1 MASTIDGIF
10 NEREVNF
17 VGKDGFFW
25 WVGEV
30 EDNEDPME
38 LGRVKVR
45 ILGFYTNFQGG
56 TVADLPS
63 SALPWATVLQHTSQ
77 AGNDGQGESAGQL
90 QPGAVVMGF
99 FMDGEHAQMP
109 IVIGVMRVNKSDATK
124 KTRDFAFTD
133 QDIPVGVAPNN
144 SAIHPGDKNTAN
156 PLAPLRQSTNNT
168 VGLPG
173 SSTTSLGGSGS
184 PKNIGSTKGIKGSY
198 ANPIKP
204 LDPTQ
209 PIPVANGVGGP
220 WKTLEYKLSYLIED
234 LANTAATLVK
244 AESGEYL
251 DLISGKLI
259 TKAELTVNVNNYL
272 GSLFAQVISAMRQA
286 LINLAEDL
294 KLTNMLLLSTGVPYN
309 IITAVQTAITKVLT
323 SAVALDASIATYT
336 ATPLKTV
343 TDTLDQYLSNS
354 LDKSTFVINTV
365 DTITSNIITDVAKII
380 KDIGDLTTSITTT
393 VNGVGEA
400 TKIITA
406 WEKSTGI
413 FHLQTAVEYDVV
425 NITSII
431 QLINNF
437 SSDNRSINSSKSLG
451 WYPLVGMSANS
462 FIVTVAAKDS
472 THVYNGQGSGK
483 GYKIDG
489 RFAPTIPFTVGRT
502 YKFDQSDA
510 SNKTHPLLFYREA
523 NKKTLYDMDVTVVGT
538 AGESGAYTEIKITSD
553 TPSTLHYQCL
563 NHGFMGHNVQI
574 NSLDPSVDQLYDDAD
589 PYLTSAKNHVNG
601 SFELYLGTPGRQG
614 EVQKKVNGTT
624 HTSLLYNNSH
634 YAEKKARDQYRQDNP
649 NATEAEIAAAVE
661 DYRLTSTNNRGDIGS
676 TVADHISWAGVLTQ
690 EVHGDDCKLVN
701 GTYARTID
709 GDYHLKVTGN
719 CHLEVGGGFFFSAEG
734 YDASTSMPQ
743 KHAIKFGSDVDMNV
757 VGASLELHSS
767 EFRLNSITSKITGI
781 QYENSYQ
788 QQSNSGL
795 ELTFNA
801 ESSIQIVT
809 PHILELINTE
819 KPTSNKTLVG
829 KRTVVN
835 GGIEIL
841 MKPTKESDYYVSLT
855 NTKAAY
861 KQIIPDSYTIK
872 RGSVNLQTV

>member
-63 SALPWATVLQHTSQ
+63 TALPWATVLQHTSQ
-77 AGNDGQGESAGQL
+77 AGNDGQGESSGQL
-90 QPGAVVMGF
+90 QPGAIVMGF

-109 IVIGVMRVNKSDATK
+109 IVLGVMRVNKSDATK

-133 QDIPVGVAPNN
+133 QKIPTGVAPNS
-144 SAIHPGDKNTAN
+144 SAIHPGDKNIGN

-168 VGLPG
+168 VGIPG
-173 SSTTSLGGSGS
+173 STTTIIGGSGS
-184 PKNIGSTKGIKGSY
+184 PKNIGSFKDINGSY

-209 PIPVANGVGGP
+209 PIPAANGVGGP

-244 AESGEYL
+244 AEGGEYL
-251 DLISGKLI
+251 DLVSGKLI
-259 TKAELTVNVNNYL
+259 TKAELTININNYL

-309 IITAVQTAITKVLT
+309 IITSVQTAITKVLT

-343 TDTLDQYLSNS
+343 TDVLDKYLSNS
-354 LDKSTFVINTV
+354 LNKSTFVVNTV

-380 KDIGDLTTSITTT
+380 KDIGDLTKSITTT

-400 TKIITA
+400 TTIITA
-406 WEKSTGI
+406 WENSTGI
-413 FHLQTAVEYDVV
+413 FHLQDAVRYDVV
-425 NITSII
+425 NISSII
-431 QLINNF
+431 QLINDF
-437 SSDNRSINSSKSLG
+437 DSKISNRPINTSKSLG
-451 WYPLVGMSANS
+451 WYPLVG
-462 FIVTVAAKDS
+462 ITDKAK
-472 THVYNGQGSGK
+472 TE
-483 GYKIDG
+483 
-489 RFAPTIPFTVGRT
+489 TIF
-502 YKFDQSDA
+502 SD
-510 SNKTHPLLFYREA
+510 
-523 NKKTLYDMDVTVVGT
+523 
-538 AGESGAYTEIKITSD
+538 I
-553 TPSTLHYQCL
+553 
-563 NHGFMGHNVQI
+563 
-574 NSLDPSVDQLYDDAD
+574 YDDAD
-589 PYLTSAKNHVNG
+589 PYLTSAKNHING
-601 SFELYLGTPGRQG
+601 SYELYLGTPGRQG

-634 YAEKKARDQYRQDNP
+634 YAEKKARDQYRKDNP
-649 NATEAEIAAAVE
+649 DATDAEITAAVE
-661 DYRLTSTNNRGDIGS
+661 SYRLKQTNNKGDIGS

-701 GTYARTID
+701 GSYARTID
-709 GDYHLKVTGN
+709 GDYHLKITGN
-719 CHLEVGGGFFFSAEG
+719 CHLEVGGGFFLSAEG
-734 YDASTSMPQ
+734 YDSTTNTTQ
-743 KHAIKFGSDVDMNV
+743 KHAIKFGSDVDMNI
-757 VGASLELHSS
+757 VGAALEMHSS
-767 EFRLNSITSKITGI
+767 EFRLNSTVSKITGI

-819 KPTSNKTLVG
+819 KPTSNKQLVG

-835 GGIEIL
+835 GGVEIM
-841 MKPTKESDYYVSLT
+841 MKPTKASDYYVSLT
-855 NTKAAY
+855 NTKASY

-872 RGSVNLQTV
+872 RGSDTLSSV

>member
-17 VGKDGFFW
+17 IGKDGFFW

-63 SALPWATVLQHTSQ
+63 NALPWATVLQHTSQ
-77 AGNDGQGESAGQL
+77 AGNDGQGESTGQL

-124 KTRDFAFTD
+124 KTRDFSFTD
-133 QDIPVGVAPNN
+133 QEIPIGVAPNS

-168 VGLPG
+168 VAVPG
-173 SSTTSLGGSGS
+173 STTTEIGGSGS
-184 PKNIGSTKGIKGSY
+184 PKNVGSFKGIFGSS

-204 LDPTQ
+204 LDPTK
-209 PIPVANGVGGP
+209 PIPAANGVGGP

-234 LANTAATLVK
+234 LASTASHLVK
-244 AESGEYL
+244 AEGGDYL
-251 DLISGKLI
+251 DLVSGKLI
-259 TKAELTVNVNNYL
+259 TKAELTININNYL

-294 KLTNMLLLSTGVPYN
+294 KLANMLLLSTGVPYN
-309 IITAVQTAITKVLT
+309 IITSVQTAITNVLT
-323 SAVALDASIATYT
+323 SACALDASIATYT
-336 ATPLKTV
+336 VTPLKTV
-343 TDTLDQYLSNS
+343 TDVLDNYL
-354 LDKSTFVINTV
+354 LACVDKSTFVVNTV
-365 DTITSNIITDVAKII
+365 DVITSNIITDVAKII
-380 KDIGDLTTSITTT
+380 KDVGDLTKSITTT

-400 TKIITA
+400 TTIITA
-406 WEKSTGI
+406 WEQSTGI

-425 NITSII
+425 NISGII
-431 QLINNF
+431 QLITDF
-437 SSDNRSINSSKSLG
+437 DNKVCKRTLNANKSAG
-451 WYPLVGMSANS
+451 WYPLTG
-462 FIVTVAAKDS
+462 IT
-472 THVYNGQGSGK
+472 T
-483 GYKIDG
+483 
-489 RFAPTIPFTVGRT
+489 T
-502 YKFDQSDA
+502 
-510 SNKTHPLLFYREA
+510 NKTNTIF
-523 NKKTLYDMDVTVVGT
+523 
-538 AGESGAYTEIKITSD
+538 S
-553 TPSTLHYQCL
+553 
-563 NHGFMGHNVQI
+563 
-574 NSLDPSVDQLYDDAD
+574 QLYDDAD

-601 SFELYLGTPGRQG
+601 SYELYLGTPGRQG

-649 NATEAEIAAAVE
+649 DATEAEIAAAVE
-661 DYRLTSTNNRGDIGS
+661 AYRLKQTNNKGDVGS

-709 GDYHLKVTGN
+709 GDYHLKITGN
-719 CHLEVGGGFFFSAEG
+719 CHLEVGGGFFLSAEG
-734 YDASTSMPQ
+734 YDASTSTTQ
-743 KHAIKFGSDVDMNV
+743 KHAIKFGSDVDMNI
-757 VGASLELHSS
+757 VGAALEMHSA
-767 EFRLNSITSKITGI
+767 EFKLDSTVTKMTGI

-801 ESSIQIVT
+801 ESSIEIVT

-819 KPTSNKTLVG
+819 KPTSNKQLVG

-835 GGIEIL
+835 GGVEVM
-841 MKPTKESDYYVSLT
+841 MKPTKASDYYVSLT
-855 NTKAAY
+855 NTKASY

-872 RGSVNLQTV
+872 RGSATISSV

>member
-63 SALPWATVLQHTSQ
+63 TALPWATVLQHTSQ
-77 AGNDGQGESAGQL
+77 AGNDGQGESSGQL
-90 QPGAVVMGF
+90 QPGAIVMGF

-133 QDIPVGVAPNN
+133 QEIPVGVAPNS

-168 VGLPG
+168 VGIPG
-173 SSTTSLGGSGS
+173 STTTVIGGSGS
-184 PKNIGSTKGIKGSY
+184 PKNIGSFKSINGSY

-209 PIPVANGVGGP
+209 PIPAANGVGGP

-234 LANTAATLVK
+234 LSNTATHLVK
-244 AESGEYL
+244 AEGGEYL
-251 DLISGKLI
+251 DLVSGKLI
-259 TKAELTVNVNNYL
+259 TKAELTVNINNYL

-294 KLTNMLLLSTGVPYN
+294 KLANMLLLSTGVPYN
-309 IITAVQTAITKVLT
+309 IITSVQTAITKVLT
-323 SAVALDASIATYT
+323 SAVSLDASIATYT

-343 TDTLDQYLSNS
+343 TDVLDKYLANCV
-354 LDKSTFVINTV
+354 DKSTFVVNTV

-380 KDIGDLTTSITTT
+380 KDIGDLTKSITTT

-400 TKIITA
+400 TTIITA
-406 WEKSTGI
+406 WENSTGI
-413 FHLQTAVEYDVV
+413 FHLQDAVRYDVV
-425 NITSII
+425 NISSII
-431 QLINNF
+431 QLINDF
-437 SSDNRSINSSKSLG
+437 DSKISNRPINTSKSLG
-451 WYPLVGMSANS
+451 WYPLVG
-462 FIVTVAAKDS
+462 ITDKAK
-472 THVYNGQGSGK
+472 TE
-483 GYKIDG
+483 
-489 RFAPTIPFTVGRT
+489 TIF
-502 YKFDQSDA
+502 SD
-510 SNKTHPLLFYREA
+510 
-523 NKKTLYDMDVTVVGT
+523 
-538 AGESGAYTEIKITSD
+538 I
-553 TPSTLHYQCL
+553 
-563 NHGFMGHNVQI
+563 
-574 NSLDPSVDQLYDDAD
+574 YDDAD
-589 PYLTSAKNHVNG
+589 PYLTSAKNHING
-601 SFELYLGTPGRQG
+601 SYELYLGTPGRQG

-634 YAEKKARDQYRQDNP
+634 YAEKKARDQYRKDNP
-649 NATEAEIAAAVE
+649 DATDAEITAAVE
-661 DYRLTSTNNRGDIGS
+661 SYRLKQTNNKGDIGS

-701 GTYARTID
+701 GSYARTID
-709 GDYHLKVTGN
+709 GDYHLKITGN
-719 CHLEVGGGFFFSAEG
+719 CHLEVGGGFFLSAEG
-734 YDASTSMPQ
+734 YDSTTNTTQ
-743 KHAIKFGSDVDMNV
+743 KHAIKFGSDVDMNI
-757 VGASLELHSS
+757 VGAALEMHSS
-767 EFRLNSITSKITGI
+767 EFRLNSTVSKITGI

-819 KPTSNKTLVG
+819 KPTSNKQLVG

-835 GGIEIL
+835 GGVEIM
-841 MKPTKESDYYVSLT
+841 MKPTKASDYYVSLT
-855 NTKAAY
+855 NTKASY

-872 RGSVNLQTV
+872 RGSATLSSV

>member
-1 MASTIDGIF
+1 MNTIDGLF

-63 SALPWATVLQHTSQ
+63 TALPWATVLQHTSQ
-77 AGNDGQGESAGQL
+77 AGNDGQGESSGQL
-90 QPGAVVMGF
+90 QPGAIVMGF

-133 QDIPVGVAPNN
+133 QEIPVGVAPNS

-168 VGLPG
+168 VGIPG
-173 SSTTSLGGSGS
+173 STTTVIGGSGS
-184 PKNIGSTKGIKGSY
+184 PKNIGSFKSINGSY

-209 PIPVANGVGGP
+209 PIPAANGVGGP

-234 LANTAATLVK
+234 LANTSTHLVK
-244 AESGEYL
+244 AEGGDYL
-251 DLISGKLI
+251 DLVSGKLI
-259 TKAELTVNVNNYL
+259 TKAELTVNINNYL

-294 KLTNMLLLSTGVPYN
+294 KLANMLLLSTGVPYN
-309 IITAVQTAITKVLT
+309 IITSIQTAITKVLT
-323 SAVALDASIATYT
+323 SAVSLDASIATYT

-343 TDTLDQYLSNS
+343 TDVLDKYLANCV
-354 LDKSTFVINTV
+354 DKSTFVVNTV

-380 KDIGDLTTSITTT
+380 KDIGDLTKSITTT

-400 TKIITA
+400 TTIITA

-413 FHLQTAVEYDVV
+413 FHLQDAVRYDVV

-431 QLINNF
+431 QLINDF
-437 SSDNRSINSSKSLG
+437 DSKISNRPINTSKSLG
-451 WYPLVGMSANS
+451 WYPLIG
-462 FIVTVAAKDS
+462 I
-472 THVYNGQGSGK
+472 
-483 GYKIDG
+483 
-489 RFAPTIPFTVGRT
+489 T
-502 YKFDQSDA
+502 YKAKTETIFSD
-510 SNKTHPLLFYREA
+510 
-523 NKKTLYDMDVTVVGT
+523 
-538 AGESGAYTEIKITSD
+538 I
-553 TPSTLHYQCL
+553 
-563 NHGFMGHNVQI
+563 
-574 NSLDPSVDQLYDDAD
+574 YDDAD
-589 PYLTSAKNHVNG
+589 PYLTSAKNHING
-601 SFELYLGTPGRQG
+601 SYELYLGTPGRQG

-634 YAEKKARDQYRQDNP
+634 YAEKKARDQYRKDNP
-649 NATEAEIAAAVE
+649 NATEAEITAAVE
-661 DYRLTSTNNRGDIGS
+661 TYRLSKTNNKGDIGS

-690 EVHGDDCKLVN
+690 EVHGDDSKLVN
-701 GTYARTID
+701 GSYARTID
-709 GDYHLKVTGN
+709 GDYHLKITGN
-719 CHLEVGGGFFFSAEG
+719 CHLEVGGGFFLSAEG
-734 YDASTSMPQ
+734 YDSTTSTTQ
-743 KHAIKFGSDVDMNV
+743 KHAIKFGSDVDMNI
-757 VGASLELHSS
+757 VGAALEMHSS
-767 EFRLNSITSKITGI
+767 EFRLDSTVAKITGI

-801 ESSIQIVT
+801 ESSIEIVT

-819 KPTSNKTLVG
+819 KPTSNKQLVG

-835 GGIEIL
+835 GGVEIM
-841 MKPTKESDYYVSLT
+841 MKPTKASDYYVSLT
-855 NTKAAY
+855 NTKASY

-872 RGSVNLQTV
+872 RGRATISSV

>member
-1 MASTIDGIF
+1 MNTIDGIF

-63 SALPWATVLQHTSQ
+63 TALPWATVLQHTSQ
-77 AGNDGQGESAGQL
+77 AGNDGQGESSGQL
-90 QPGAVVMGF
+90 QPGAIVMGF

-133 QDIPVGVAPNN
+133 QEIPVGVAPNS

-168 VGLPG
+168 VGIPG
-173 SSTTSLGGSGS
+173 STTTVIGGSGS
-184 PKNIGSTKGIKGSY
+184 PKNIGSFKSINGSY

-209 PIPVANGVGGP
+209 PIPAANGVGGP

-234 LANTAATLVK
+234 LANTSTHLVK
-244 AESGEYL
+244 AEGGDYL
-251 DLISGKLI
+251 DLVSGKLI
-259 TKAELTVNVNNYL
+259 TKAELTVNINNYL

-294 KLTNMLLLSTGVPYN
+294 KLANMLLLSTGVPYN
-309 IITAVQTAITKVLT
+309 IITSIQTAITKVLT
-323 SAVALDASIATYT
+323 SAVSLDASIATYT

-343 TDTLDQYLSNS
+343 TDVLDKYLANCV
-354 LDKSTFVINTV
+354 DKSTFVVNTV

-380 KDIGDLTTSITTT
+380 KDIGDLTKSITTT

-400 TKIITA
+400 TTIITA

-413 FHLQTAVEYDVV
+413 FHLQDAVRYDVV

-431 QLINNF
+431 QLINDF
-437 SSDNRSINSSKSLG
+437 DSKISSRPINTSKSLG
-451 WYPLVGMSANS
+451 WYPLIG
-462 FIVTVAAKDS
+462 ITDKAK
-472 THVYNGQGSGK
+472 TE
-483 GYKIDG
+483 
-489 RFAPTIPFTVGRT
+489 TIF
-502 YKFDQSDA
+502 SD
-510 SNKTHPLLFYREA
+510 
-523 NKKTLYDMDVTVVGT
+523 
-538 AGESGAYTEIKITSD
+538 I
-553 TPSTLHYQCL
+553 
-563 NHGFMGHNVQI
+563 
-574 NSLDPSVDQLYDDAD
+574 YDDAD
-589 PYLTSAKNHVNG
+589 PYLTSAKNHING
-601 SFELYLGTPGRQG
+601 SYELYLGTPGRQG

-634 YAEKKARDQYRQDNP
+634 YAEKKARDQYRKENP
-649 NATEAEIAAAVE
+649 DATEAEITAAVE
-661 DYRLTSTNNRGDIGS
+661 TYRLSKTNNKGDIGS

-701 GTYARTID
+701 GSYARTID
-709 GDYHLKVTGN
+709 GDYHLKITGN
-719 CHLEVGGGFFFSAEG
+719 CHLEVGGGFFLSAEG
-734 YDASTSMPQ
+734 YDSTTSTTQ
-743 KHAIKFGSDVDMNV
+743 KHAIKFGSDVDMNI
-757 VGASLELHSS
+757 VGAALEMHSA
-767 EFRLNSITSKITGI
+767 EFRLDSTVSKITGI

-788 QQSNSGL
+788 QQSHSGL

-801 ESSIQIVT
+801 ESSVQIVT

-819 KPTSNKTLVG
+819 KPTSNKQLVG

-835 GGIEIL
+835 GGVEIM
-841 MKPTKESDYYVSLT
+841 MKPTKASDYYVSLT
-855 NTKAAY
+855 NTKASY

-872 RGSVNLQTV
+872 RGSATISSV

>member
-63 SALPWATVLQHTSQ
+63 TALPWATVLQHTSQ
-77 AGNDGQGESAGQL
+77 AGNDGQGESSGQL
-90 QPGAVVMGF
+90 QPGAIVMGF

-133 QDIPVGVAPNN
+133 QEIPVGVAPNS

-168 VGLPG
+168 VGIPG
-173 SSTTSLGGSGS
+173 STTTVIGGSGS
-184 PKNIGSTKGIKGSY
+184 PKNIGSFKSINGSY

-209 PIPVANGVGGP
+209 PIPAANGVGGP

-234 LANTAATLVK
+234 LSNTATHLVK
-244 AESGEYL
+244 AEGGEYL
-251 DLISGKLI
+251 DLVSGKLI
-259 TKAELTVNVNNYL
+259 TKAELTVNINNYL

-294 KLTNMLLLSTGVPYN
+294 KLANMLLLSTGVPYN
-309 IITAVQTAITKVLT
+309 IITSVQTAITKVLT
-323 SAVALDASIATYT
+323 SAVSLDASIATYT

-343 TDTLDQYLSNS
+343 TDV
-354 LDKSTFVINTV
+354 LDKYLANCVDKPTFVVNTV

-380 KDIGDLTTSITTT
+380 KDIGDLTKSITTT

-400 TKIITA
+400 TTIITA
-406 WEKSTGI
+406 WEESTGI
-413 FHLQTAVEYDVV
+413 FHLQDAVRYDVV

-431 QLINNF
+431 QLINDF
-437 SSDNRSINSSKSLG
+437 DSKVSNRPINTSKSLG
-451 WYPLVGMSANS
+451 WYPLIG
-462 FIVTVAAKDS
+462 ITDKAK
-472 THVYNGQGSGK
+472 TE
-483 GYKIDG
+483 
-489 RFAPTIPFTVGRT
+489 TIF
-502 YKFDQSDA
+502 SD
-510 SNKTHPLLFYREA
+510 
-523 NKKTLYDMDVTVVGT
+523 
-538 AGESGAYTEIKITSD
+538 I
-553 TPSTLHYQCL
+553 
-563 NHGFMGHNVQI
+563 
-574 NSLDPSVDQLYDDAD
+574 YDDAD
-589 PYLTSAKNHVNG
+589 PYLTSAKNHING
-601 SFELYLGTPGRQG
+601 SYELYLGTPGRQG

-634 YAEKKARDQYRQDNP
+634 YAEKKARDQYRKDNP
-649 NATEAEIAAAVE
+649 DATEAEISAAVE
-661 DYRLTSTNNRGDIGS
+661 SYRLSQTNNKGDIGS

-701 GTYARTID
+701 GSYARTID
-709 GDYHLKVTGN
+709 GDYHLKITGN
-719 CHLEVGGGFFFSAEG
+719 CHLEVGGGFFLSAEG
-734 YDASTSMPQ
+734 YDSTTSTTQ
-743 KHAIKFGSDVDMNV
+743 KHAIKFGSDVDMNI
-757 VGASLELHSS
+757 VGAALEMHSA
-767 EFRLNSITSKITGI
+767 EFRLDSTVSKITGI

-801 ESSIQIVT
+801 ESSVQIVT

-819 KPTSNKTLVG
+819 KPTSNKQLVG

-835 GGIEIL
+835 GGVEIM
-841 MKPTKESDYYVSLT
+841 MKPTKASDYYVSLT
-855 NTKAAY
+855 NTKASY

-872 RGSVNLQTV
+872 RGSATLSSV

>member
-63 SALPWATVLQHTSQ
+63 TALPWATVLQHTSQ
-77 AGNDGQGESAGQL
+77 AGNDGQGESSGQL
-90 QPGAVVMGF
+90 QPGAIVMGF

-133 QDIPVGVAPNN
+133 QEIPIGVAPNS

-168 VGLPG
+168 VGIPG
-173 SSTTSLGGSGS
+173 STTTVIGGSGS
-184 PKNIGSTKGIKGSY
+184 PKNIGSFKSINGSY

-209 PIPVANGVGGP
+209 PIPAANGVGGP

-234 LANTAATLVK
+234 LSNTATHLVK
-244 AESGEYL
+244 AEGGEYL
-251 DLISGKLI
+251 DLVSGKLI
-259 TKAELTVNVNNYL
+259 TKAELTVNINNYL

-294 KLTNMLLLSTGVPYN
+294 KLANMLLLSTGVPYN
-309 IITAVQTAITKVLT
+309 IITSVQTAITKVLT
-323 SAVALDASIATYT
+323 SAVSLDASIATYT

-343 TDTLDQYLSNS
+343 TDVLDKYLANCV
-354 LDKSTFVINTV
+354 DKSTFVVNTV

-380 KDIGDLTTSITTT
+380 KDIGDLTKSITTT

-400 TKIITA
+400 TTIITA
-406 WEKSTGI
+406 WEESTGI
-413 FHLQTAVEYDVV
+413 FHLQDAVRYDVV

-431 QLINNF
+431 QLINDF
-437 SSDNRSINSSKSLG
+437 DSKVSNRPINTSKSLG
-451 WYPLVGMSANS
+451 WYPLIG
-462 FIVTVAAKDS
+462 ITDKAK
-472 THVYNGQGSGK
+472 TE
-483 GYKIDG
+483 
-489 RFAPTIPFTVGRT
+489 TIF
-502 YKFDQSDA
+502 SD
-510 SNKTHPLLFYREA
+510 
-523 NKKTLYDMDVTVVGT
+523 
-538 AGESGAYTEIKITSD
+538 I
-553 TPSTLHYQCL
+553 
-563 NHGFMGHNVQI
+563 
-574 NSLDPSVDQLYDDAD
+574 YDDAD
-589 PYLTSAKNHVNG
+589 PYLTSAKNHING
-601 SFELYLGTPGRQG
+601 SYELYLGTPGRQG

-634 YAEKKARDQYRQDNP
+634 YAEKKARDQYRKDNP
-649 NATEAEIAAAVE
+649 DATEAEISAAVE
-661 DYRLTSTNNRGDIGS
+661 SYRLSQTNNKGDIGS

-701 GTYARTID
+701 GSYARTID
-709 GDYHLKVTGN
+709 GDYHLKITGN
-719 CHLEVGGGFFFSAEG
+719 CHLEVGGGFFLSAEG
-734 YDASTSMPQ
+734 YDSTTSTTQ
-743 KHAIKFGSDVDMNV
+743 KHAIKFGSDVDMNI
-757 VGASLELHSS
+757 VGAALEMHSA
-767 EFRLNSITSKITGI
+767 EFRLDSTVSKITGI

-801 ESSIQIVT
+801 ESSVQIVT

-819 KPTSNKTLVG
+819 KPTSNKQLVG

-835 GGIEIL
+835 GGVEIM
-841 MKPTKESDYYVSLT
+841 MKPTKASDYYVSLT
-855 NTKAAY
+855 NTKASY

-872 RGSVNLQTV
+872 RGSATLSSV

>member
-63 SALPWATVLQHTSQ
+63 TALPWATVLQHTSQ
-77 AGNDGQGESAGQL
+77 AGNDGQGESSGQL
-90 QPGAVVMGF
+90 QPGAIVMGF

-133 QDIPVGVAPNN
+133 QDIPIGVAPNS

-168 VGLPG
+168 VGIPG
-173 SSTTSLGGSGS
+173 STTTSLGGSGS
-184 PKNIGSTKGIKGSY
+184 PKNIGSTKDINGSY

-209 PIPVANGVGGP
+209 PIPAANGVGGP

-244 AESGEYL
+244 AEGGEYL

-259 TKAELTVNVNNYL
+259 TKTELTVNINNYL

-286 LINLAEDL
+286 LISLAEDL

-309 IITAVQTAITKVLT
+309 IITAIQTAITKVLT

-343 TDTLDQYLSNS
+343 TDVLDQYLSNCV
-354 LDKSTFVINTV
+354 DKSTFVVNTV
-365 DTITSNIITDVAKII
+365 DTITSNIITDVAKIV
-380 KDIGDLTTSITTT
+380 KDIGDLTKSITTT
-393 VNGVGEA
+393 VNGIGEA
-400 TKIITA
+400 TTIITA
-406 WEKSTGI
+406 WEQSTGI
-413 FHLQTAVEYDVV
+413 FYLQDAVRYDVV

-431 QLINNF
+431 QLINDF
-437 SSDNRSINSSKSLG
+437 DSKISGRPINTSKSLG
-451 WYPLVGMSANS
+451 WYPLVG
-462 FIVTVAAKDS
+462 ITDKV
-472 THVYNGQGSGK
+472 
-483 GYKIDG
+483 
-489 RFAPTIPFTVGRT
+489 
-502 YKFDQSDA
+502 
-510 SNKTHPLLFYREA
+510 KTENTF
-523 NKKTLYDMDVTVVGT
+523 
-538 AGESGAYTEIKITSD
+538 S
-553 TPSTLHYQCL
+553 
-563 NHGFMGHNVQI
+563 QI
-574 NSLDPSVDQLYDDAD
+574 YDDAD
-589 PYLTSAKNHVNG
+589 PYLTSAKNHING
-601 SFELYLGTPGRQG
+601 SYELYLGTPGRQG

-634 YAEKKARDQYRQDNP
+634 YAEKKARDQYRKDNP
-649 NATEAEIAAAVE
+649 DATEAELAAAVE
-661 DYRLTSTNNRGDIGS
+661 KYRLSQTNSKGDSGS
-676 TVADHISWAGVLTQ
+676 IVADHISWAGVLTQ

-709 GDYHLKVTGN
+709 GDYHLKITGN
-719 CHLEVGGGFFFSAEG
+719 CHLEVGGGFFLSAEG
-734 YDASTSMPQ
+734 YDSSTSTTQ
-743 KHAIKFGSDVDMNV
+743 KHAIKFGSDVDMNI
-757 VGASLELHSS
+757 VGAALEMHSS
-767 EFRLNSITSKITGI
+767 EFRLNSTVSKITGV

-819 KPTSNKTLVG
+819 KPTSNKQLVG

-835 GGIEIL
+835 GGVEIM
-841 MKPTKESDYYVSLT
+841 MKPTKASDYYVSLT
-855 NTKAAY
+855 NTKASY

-872 RGSVNLQTV
+872 RGSATISSV

>member
-1 MASTIDGIF
+1 MNTIDGIF

-63 SALPWATVLQHTSQ
+63 TALPWATVLQHTSQ
-77 AGNDGQGESAGQL
+77 AGNDGQGESTGQL

-133 QDIPVGVAPNN
+133 QDVPIGVAPNS

-168 VGLPG
+168 VGIPG
-173 SSTTSLGGSGS
+173 STTTVIGGSGS
-184 PKNIGSTKGIKGSY
+184 PKNIGSFKSINGSY

-209 PIPVANGVGGP
+209 PIPAANGVGGP

-234 LANTAATLVK
+234 LANTSTHLVK
-244 AESGEYL
+244 AEGGDYL
-251 DLISGKLI
+251 DLVSGKLI
-259 TKAELTVNVNNYL
+259 TKAELTVNINNYL

-294 KLTNMLLLSTGVPYN
+294 KLANMLLLSTGVPYN
-309 IITAVQTAITKVLT
+309 IITSIQTAITKVLT
-323 SAVALDASIATYT
+323 SAVSLDASIATYT

-343 TDTLDQYLSNS
+343 TDVLDKYLANCV
-354 LDKSTFVINTV
+354 DKSTFVVNTV

-380 KDIGDLTTSITTT
+380 KDIGDLTKSITTT

-400 TKIITA
+400 TTIITA

-413 FHLQTAVEYDVV
+413 FHLQDAVRYDVV

-431 QLINNF
+431 QLINDF
-437 SSDNRSINSSKSLG
+437 DSKISNRPINTSKSLG
-451 WYPLVGMSANS
+451 WYPLIG
-462 FIVTVAAKDS
+462 ITDKAK
-472 THVYNGQGSGK
+472 TE
-483 GYKIDG
+483 
-489 RFAPTIPFTVGRT
+489 TIF
-502 YKFDQSDA
+502 SD
-510 SNKTHPLLFYREA
+510 
-523 NKKTLYDMDVTVVGT
+523 
-538 AGESGAYTEIKITSD
+538 I
-553 TPSTLHYQCL
+553 
-563 NHGFMGHNVQI
+563 
-574 NSLDPSVDQLYDDAD
+574 YDDAD
-589 PYLTSAKNHVNG
+589 PYLTSAKNHING
-601 SFELYLGTPGRQG
+601 SYELYLGTPGRQG

-634 YAEKKARDQYRQDNP
+634 YAEKKARDQYRKDNP
-649 NATEAEIAAAVE
+649 DATEAEIVAAVE
-661 DYRLTSTNNRGDIGS
+661 SYRLSQTNNKGDIGS

-701 GTYARTID
+701 GSYARTID
-709 GDYHLKVTGN
+709 GDYHLKITGN
-719 CHLEVGGGFFFSAEG
+719 CHLEVGGGFFLSAEG
-734 YDASTSMPQ
+734 YDSTTSTTQ
-743 KHAIKFGSDVDMNV
+743 KHAIKFGSDVDMNI
-757 VGASLELHSS
+757 VGAALEMHSS
-767 EFRLNSITSKITGI
+767 EFRLDSTVAKITGI

-801 ESSIQIVT
+801 ESSIEIVT

-819 KPTSNKTLVG
+819 KPTSNKALVG

-835 GGIEIL
+835 GGVEIM
-841 MKPTKESDYYVSLT
+841 MKPTKASDYYVSLT
-855 NTKAAY
+855 NTKASY

-872 RGSVNLQTV
+872 RGSATISSV

>member
-63 SALPWATVLQHTSQ
+63 TALPWATVLQHTSQ
-77 AGNDGQGESAGQL
+77 AGNDGQGESSGQL
-90 QPGAVVMGF
+90 QPGAIVMGF

-133 QDIPVGVAPNN
+133 QEIPVGVAPNS

-168 VGLPG
+168 VGIPG
-173 SSTTSLGGSGS
+173 STTTVIGGSGS
-184 PKNIGSTKGIKGSY
+184 PKNIGSFKSINGSY

-209 PIPVANGVGGP
+209 PIPAANGVGGP

-234 LANTAATLVK
+234 LSNTATHLVK
-244 AESGEYL
+244 AEGGEYL
-251 DLISGKLI
+251 DLVSGKLI
-259 TKAELTVNVNNYL
+259 TKAELTVNINNYL

-294 KLTNMLLLSTGVPYN
+294 KLANMLLLSTGVPYN
-309 IITAVQTAITKVLT
+309 IITSVQTAITKVLT
-323 SAVALDASIATYT
+323 SAVSLDASIATYT

-343 TDTLDQYLSNS
+343 TDVLDKYLANCV
-354 LDKSTFVINTV
+354 DKSTFVVNTV

-380 KDIGDLTTSITTT
+380 KDIGDLTKSITTT

-400 TKIITA
+400 TTIITA
-406 WEKSTGI
+406 WEESTGI
-413 FHLQTAVEYDVV
+413 FHLQDAVRYDVV

-431 QLINNF
+431 QLINDF
-437 SSDNRSINSSKSLG
+437 DSKVSNRPINTSKSLG
-451 WYPLVGMSANS
+451 WYPLIG
-462 FIVTVAAKDS
+462 ITDKAK
-472 THVYNGQGSGK
+472 TE
-483 GYKIDG
+483 
-489 RFAPTIPFTVGRT
+489 TIF
-502 YKFDQSDA
+502 SD
-510 SNKTHPLLFYREA
+510 
-523 NKKTLYDMDVTVVGT
+523 
-538 AGESGAYTEIKITSD
+538 I
-553 TPSTLHYQCL
+553 
-563 NHGFMGHNVQI
+563 
-574 NSLDPSVDQLYDDAD
+574 YDDAD
-589 PYLTSAKNHVNG
+589 PYLTSAKNHING
-601 SFELYLGTPGRQG
+601 SYELYLGTPGRQG

-634 YAEKKARDQYRQDNP
+634 YAEKKARDQYRKDNP
-649 NATEAEIAAAVE
+649 DATEAEISAAVE
-661 DYRLTSTNNRGDIGS
+661 SYRLSQTNNKGDIGS

-701 GTYARTID
+701 GSYARTID
-709 GDYHLKVTGN
+709 GDYHLKITGN
-719 CHLEVGGGFFFSAEG
+719 CHLEVGGGFFLSAEG
-734 YDASTSMPQ
+734 YDSTTSTTQ
-743 KHAIKFGSDVDMNV
+743 KHAIKFGSDVDMNI
-757 VGASLELHSS
+757 VGAALEMHSA
-767 EFRLNSITSKITGI
+767 EFRLDSTVSKITGI

-801 ESSIQIVT
+801 ESSVQIVT

-819 KPTSNKTLVG
+819 KPTSNKQLVG

-835 GGIEIL
+835 GGVEIM
-841 MKPTKESDYYVSLT
+841 MKPTKASDYYVSLT
-855 NTKAAY
+855 NTKASY

-872 RGSVNLQTV
+872 RGSATLSSV

>member
-63 SALPWATVLQHTSQ
+63 TALPWATVLQHTSQ
-77 AGNDGQGESAGQL
+77 AGNDGQGESSGQL
-90 QPGAVVMGF
+90 QPGAIVMGF

-133 QDIPVGVAPNN
+133 QEIPVGVAPNS

-168 VGLPG
+168 VGIPG
-173 SSTTSLGGSGS
+173 STTTVIGGSGS
-184 PKNIGSTKGIKGSY
+184 PKNIGSFKSINGSY

-209 PIPVANGVGGP
+209 PIPAANGVGGP

-234 LANTAATLVK
+234 LSNTATHLVK
-244 AESGEYL
+244 AEGGEYL
-251 DLISGKLI
+251 DLVSGKLI
-259 TKAELTVNVNNYL
+259 TKAELTVNINNYL

-294 KLTNMLLLSTGVPYN
+294 KLANMLLLSTGVPYN
-309 IITAVQTAITKVLT
+309 IITSVQTAITKVLT
-323 SAVALDASIATYT
+323 SAVSLDASIATYT

-343 TDTLDQYLSNS
+343 TDVLDKYLANCV
-354 LDKSTFVINTV
+354 DKSTFVVNTV

-380 KDIGDLTTSITTT
+380 KDIGDLTKSITTT

-400 TKIITA
+400 TTIITA
-406 WEKSTGI
+406 WEESTGI
-413 FHLQTAVEYDVV
+413 FHLQDAVRYDVV

-431 QLINNF
+431 QLINDF
-437 SSDNRSINSSKSLG
+437 DSKISSRPINTSKSLG
-451 WYPLVGMSANS
+451 WYPLIG
-462 FIVTVAAKDS
+462 ITDKAK
-472 THVYNGQGSGK
+472 TE
-483 GYKIDG
+483 
-489 RFAPTIPFTVGRT
+489 TIF
-502 YKFDQSDA
+502 SD
-510 SNKTHPLLFYREA
+510 
-523 NKKTLYDMDVTVVGT
+523 
-538 AGESGAYTEIKITSD
+538 I
-553 TPSTLHYQCL
+553 
-563 NHGFMGHNVQI
+563 
-574 NSLDPSVDQLYDDAD
+574 YDDAD
-589 PYLTSAKNHVNG
+589 PYLTSAKNHING
-601 SFELYLGTPGRQG
+601 SYELYLGTPGRQG

-634 YAEKKARDQYRQDNP
+634 YAEKKARDQYRKDNP
-649 NATEAEIAAAVE
+649 DATEAEISAAVE
-661 DYRLTSTNNRGDIGS
+661 SYRLSQTNNKGDIGS

-701 GTYARTID
+701 GSYARTID
-709 GDYHLKVTGN
+709 GDYHLKITGN
-719 CHLEVGGGFFFSAEG
+719 CHLEVGGGFFLSAEG
-734 YDASTSMPQ
+734 YDSTTSTTQ
-743 KHAIKFGSDVDMNV
+743 KHAIKFGSDVDMNI
-757 VGASLELHSS
+757 VGAALEMHSA
-767 EFRLNSITSKITGI
+767 EFRLDSTVSKITGI

-801 ESSIQIVT
+801 ESSVQIVT

-819 KPTSNKTLVG
+819 KPTSNKQLVG

-835 GGIEIL
+835 GGVEIM
-841 MKPTKESDYYVSLT
+841 MKPTKASDYYVSLT
-855 NTKAAY
+855 NTKASY

-872 RGSVNLQTV
+872 RGSATLSSV

>member
-63 SALPWATVLQHTSQ
+63 TALPWATVLQHTSQ
-77 AGNDGQGESAGQL
+77 AGNDGQGESSGQL
-90 QPGAVVMGF
+90 QPGAIVMGF

-133 QDIPVGVAPNN
+133 QEIPVGVAPNS

-168 VGLPG
+168 VGIPG
-173 SSTTSLGGSGS
+173 STTTVIGGSGS
-184 PKNIGSTKGIKGSY
+184 PKNIGSFKSINGSY

-209 PIPVANGVGGP
+209 PIPAANGVGGP

-234 LANTAATLVK
+234 LSNTATHLVK
-244 AESGEYL
+244 AEGGEYL
-251 DLISGKLI
+251 DLVSGKLI
-259 TKAELTVNVNNYL
+259 TKAELTVNINNYL

-294 KLTNMLLLSTGVPYN
+294 KLANMLLLSTGVPYN
-309 IITAVQTAITKVLT
+309 IITSVQTAITKVLT
-323 SAVALDASIATYT
+323 SAVSLDASIATYT

-343 TDTLDQYLSNS
+343 TDVLDKYLANCV
-354 LDKSTFVINTV
+354 DKSTFVVNTV

-380 KDIGDLTTSITTT
+380 KDIGDLTKSITTT

-400 TKIITA
+400 TTIITA
-406 WEKSTGI
+406 WEESTGI
-413 FHLQTAVEYDVV
+413 FHLQDAVRYDVV

-431 QLINNF
+431 QLINDF
-437 SSDNRSINSSKSLG
+437 DSKVSNRPINTSKSLG
-451 WYPLVGMSANS
+451 WYPLIG
-462 FIVTVAAKDS
+462 ITDKAK
-472 THVYNGQGSGK
+472 TE
-483 GYKIDG
+483 
-489 RFAPTIPFTVGRT
+489 TIF
-502 YKFDQSDA
+502 SD
-510 SNKTHPLLFYREA
+510 
-523 NKKTLYDMDVTVVGT
+523 
-538 AGESGAYTEIKITSD
+538 I
-553 TPSTLHYQCL
+553 
-563 NHGFMGHNVQI
+563 
-574 NSLDPSVDQLYDDAD
+574 YDDAD
-589 PYLTSAKNHVNG
+589 PYLTSAKNHING
-601 SFELYLGTPGRQG
+601 SYELYLGTPGRQG

-634 YAEKKARDQYRQDNP
+634 YAEKKARDQYRKDNP
-649 NATEAEIAAAVE
+649 DATEAEISAAVE
-661 DYRLTSTNNRGDIGS
+661 SYRLSQTNNKGDIGS

-701 GTYARTID
+701 GSYARTID
-709 GDYHLKVTGN
+709 GDYHLKITGN
-719 CHLEVGGGFFFSAEG
+719 CHLEVGGGFFLSAEG
-734 YDASTSMPQ
+734 YDSTTSTTQ
-743 KHAIKFGSDVDMNV
+743 KHAIKFGSDVDMNI
-757 VGASLELHSS
+757 VGAALEMHSA
-767 EFRLNSITSKITGI
+767 EFRLDSTVSKITGI

-801 ESSIQIVT
+801 ESSVQIVT

-819 KPTSNKTLVG
+819 KPTSNKQLVG

-835 GGIEIL
+835 GGVEIM
-841 MKPTKESDYYVSLT
+841 MKPTKASDYYVSLT
-855 NTKAAY
+855 NTKASY

-872 RGSVNLQTV
+872 RGSDTISSV